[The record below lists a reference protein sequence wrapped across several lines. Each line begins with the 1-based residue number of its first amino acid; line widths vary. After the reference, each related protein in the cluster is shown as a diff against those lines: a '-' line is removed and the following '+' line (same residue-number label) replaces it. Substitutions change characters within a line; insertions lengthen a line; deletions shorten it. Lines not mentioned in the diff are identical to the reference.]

1 MADYNPEEIDPEFL
15 LYLNRI
21 NKYNFVDSLQCCSG
35 HMEYERSPDEG
46 LERSGK
52 WGYLQLL
59 MDIDFAE
66 WLNETIRYCNWLLLD
81 MSQLW
86 DDRAWKL
93 PGVTE
98 DERFVLTFAW
108 DSSSWPTPAEEICEL
123 IEKYNILSLENQ
135 YSD

>member
-1 MADYNPEEIDPEFL
+1 
-15 LYLNRI
+15 
-21 NKYNFVDSLQCCSG
+21 
-35 HMEYERSPDEG
+35 MEHKPSPDEE
-46 LERSGK
+46 LESSGK

-66 WLNETIRYCNWLLLD
+66 WMNETVRYCDWLLLD

-98 DERFVLTFAW
+98 DERFVLMFAW
-108 DSSSWPTPAEEICEL
+108 DSSSWPKSAEEICEL
-123 IEKYNILSLENQ
+123 IEHYHKHTLVNVHYQ
-135 YSD
+135 